1 MLRLE
6 PSYISR
12 IFSMFGYD
20 DAVVQDVRSGYR
32 NTSYAAEASNSLM
45 LNLLIHK
52 SEPDALPRIR
62 RTNTLGELLSEAG
75 IPVRAP
81 HDTRIVRI
89 MVAGRPYHASLY
101 NYLPGQTIPWE
112 AYTMKHLKLLGWAL
126 GSLHAATRSLPNEQ
140 YPSVYDEYNAILGRM
155 QIYFGNDQVAQAMGE
170 KLGLQ
175 LRPEM
180 LSMYESFLQA
190 CQKLP
195 GAQLL
200 HMDFVRGN
208 VLFGDLSTD
217 SPFRLGSVT
226 LTGIIDFEK
235 AAVGHPL
242 FDVART
248 LAFLLVDCAAKTH
261 GQIYKYFL
269 QSGYIKR
276 GGCTLSQTTVMIN
289 ERTYD
294 VLETAIS
301 MFLLYDFY
309 KFLRANPY
317 EALHENHHYMRTR
330 DILVERG
337 LLRSWRVH

>member
-1 MLRLE
+1 M
-6 PSYISR
+6 Y
-12 IFSMFGYD
+12 GYD
-20 DAVVQDVRSGYR
+20 DAVVHDVRSGYR

-52 SEPDALPRIR
+52 SEPDALSRIR
-62 RTNTLGELLSEAG
+62 RTNKLGVLLSEAG

-89 MVAGRPYHASLY
+89 MVAGKPYHASLY

-112 AYTMKHLKLLGWAL
+112 AYAMKHLKLLGWAL
-126 GSLHAATRSLPNEQ
+126 GSLHAAMHSLPNKQ

-155 QIYFGNDQVAQAMGE
+155 QIYFGNDQVAQAIGE

-175 LRPEM
+175 LDSEM
-180 LSMYESFLQA
+180 LNLYESFLCA
-190 CQKLP
+190 CRKLP

-248 LAFLLVDCAAKTH
+248 LAFLLIDCSAKTQQ
-261 GQIYKYFL
+261 QIYTYFL
-269 QSGYIKR
+269 RSGYGKR
-276 GGCTLSQTTVMIN
+276 GGRLLRKTAVMIDG
-289 ERTYD
+289 RPHD

-301 MFLLYDFY
+301 MFLLHDFY

-317 EALHENHHYMRTR
+317 EALHENHHYVRTR
-330 DILVERG
+330 DALVERG
-337 LLRSWRVH
+337 VLRSWRVH